1 MNKRTAGD
9 DVDLVLLV
17 EDDPAIADIATMVL
31 EDAGYEVLGAIDV
44 TQAKAWAVSRPD
56 ISVVLTDVNFRT
68 GPDGLSMARE
78 LRSDGLAASIVIMSG
93 DQSWANHV
101 SGDIKFLAKPF
112 GTAELL
118 DAVADACTL
127 HRKS

>member
-1 MNKRTAGD
+1 MAGD
-9 DVDLVLLV
+9 EVDVVLLV

-31 EDAGYEVLGAIDV
+31 EDAGYEVLGAADV
-44 TQAKAWAVSRPD
+44 AQAKSWAASRPD
-56 ISVVLTDVNFRT
+56 ISAILTDVNFRT

-78 LRSDGLAASIVIMSG
+78 LRNDGLAASIVIMSG

-118 DAVADACTL
+118 ETIADACTL
-127 HRKS
+127 HRRS